1 VPANEDPQLRAGDA
15 DRDDVVAVLRE
26 AFAEGRLDQ
35 AEFEDRLGRAQIAKT
50 YADLSVLT
58 ADLPPISATGSFDA
72 SAASAASITEATAQS
87 VAKAEK
93 ERRDMKSAW
102 ASWLG
107 VGVLVNIIWFA
118 TWMGSGPAPYYWP
131 IWVIGPWGGGMLI
144 WTLTSR
150 FEKPS
155 DG

>member
-1 VPANEDPQLRAGDA
+1 MDPQMRVGDA
-15 DRDDVVAVLRE
+15 DRDATITILRN

-35 AEFEDRLGRAQIAKT
+35 AELDDRLGRAHIAKT
-50 YADLSVLT
+50 NADLAALT
-58 ADLPPISATGSFDA
+58 TDLPRPATP
-72 SAASAASITEATAQS
+72 ATAS
-87 VAKAEK
+87 DSEIAKAEK
-93 ERRDMKSAW
+93 ERRDMRSAW

-118 TWMGSGPAPYYWP
+118 TWMGDGPVPYYWP

-150 FEKPS
+150 AERPKN
-155 DG
+155 G

>member
-15 DRDDVVAVLRE
+15 DRDDVTAVLRE

-58 ADLPPISATGSFDA
+58 SDLPPNNEAVPERSTLGQHTGAVERDATES
-72 SAASAASITEATAQS
+72 
-87 VAKAEK
+87 
-93 ERRDMKSAW
+93 RDMKSAW

-144 WTLTSR
+144 WTLSSR

>member
-1 VPANEDPQLRAGDA
+1 VSESDLPQLRAGDE
-15 DRDDVVAVLRE
+15 DRDRVVGVLRE

-50 YADLSVLT
+50 YADLAPLT
-58 ADLPPISATGSFDA
+58 ADLPPSDIVGSKSPTLEPDDQ
-72 SAASAASITEATAQS
+72 TLEQDR
-87 VAKAEK
+87 K
-93 ERRDMKSAW
+93 ERREIKSAW

-150 FEKPS
+150 FEKPH
-155 DG
+155 DD

>member
-1 VPANEDPQLRAGDA
+1 MRASDA
-15 DRDDVVAVLRE
+15 DRDATIATLRE
-26 AFAEGRLDQ
+26 AFAEGRLSQD
-35 AEFEDRLGRAQIAKT
+35 EFDERLGRAHSART
-50 YADLSVLT
+50 YADLSHLT
-58 ADLPPISATGSFDA
+58 EDLPGAVAVPSPTPVV
-72 SAASAASITEATAQS
+72 EQS
-87 VAKAEK
+87 SDLAK
-93 ERRDMKSAW
+93 ERRDLRSAW

-131 IWVIGPWGGGMLI
+131 IWVVGPWGGAMLI

-150 FEKPS
+150 AKRRS

>member
-1 VPANEDPQLRAGDA
+1 MNIVTNPEMRVGDA
-15 DRDDVVAVLRE
+15 ERDAVVMRLRE

-35 AEFEDRLGRAQIAKT
+35 AELDDRLGRAHLAKT
-50 YADLSVLT
+50 NADLSFLT
-58 ADLPPISATGSFDA
+58 ADLPSPALASPATTAPLD
-72 SAASAASITEATAQS
+72 TETE
-87 VAKAEK
+87 KAEK
-93 ERRDMKSAW
+93 DRRDRRSAW

-118 TWMGSGPAPYYWP
+118 TWMGDGPAPYYWP

-150 FEKPS
+150 AERPKH
-155 DG
+155 D

>member
-1 VPANEDPQLRAGDA
+1 MRAGDA
-15 DRDDVVAVLRE
+15 DRDATIAALRE
-26 AFAEGRLDQ
+26 AFAEGRLSQ
-35 AEFEDRLGRAQIAKT
+35 EEFDERLGQAHAART
-50 YADLSVLT
+50 YADLAHLT
-58 ADLPPISATGSFDA
+58 GDLPGAVAVPSPAPVVERTID
-72 SAASAASITEATAQS
+72 TA
-87 VAKAEK
+87 K
-93 ERRDMKSAW
+93 ERRDLRSAW

-131 IWVIGPWGGGMLI
+131 IWVIGPWGGAMLI

-150 FEKPS
+150 AKRRS

>member
-15 DRDDVVAVLRE
+15 DRDDVIIVLRE

-50 YADLSVLT
+50 YADLTVLT
-58 ADLPPISATGSFDA
+58 VDLPPNNEAVPERSTLRLNTGDV
-72 SAASAASITEATAQS
+72 ER
-87 VAKAEK
+87 AEK
-93 ERRDMKSAW
+93 ERRDMKAAW

-118 TWMGSGPAPYYWP
+118 TWMGSGPTPYYWP

>member
-1 VPANEDPQLRAGDA
+1 MRASDA
-15 DRDDVVAVLRE
+15 DRDATIATLRE
-26 AFAEGRLDQ
+26 AFAEGRLSQD
-35 AEFEDRLGRAQIAKT
+35 EFDERLGRAHSART
-50 YADLSVLT
+50 YADLSHLT
-58 ADLPPISATGSFDA
+58 EDLPGAVAVPSPTPVV
-72 SAASAASITEATAQS
+72 EQS
-87 VAKAEK
+87 SDLVK
-93 ERRDMKSAW
+93 ERRDLRSAW

-131 IWVIGPWGGGMLI
+131 IWVVGPWGGAMLI

-150 FEKPS
+150 AKRRS

>member
-1 VPANEDPQLRAGDA
+1 VSESDLPQLRAGDE
-15 DRDDVVAVLRE
+15 DRDRVVGVLRE

-50 YADLSVLT
+50 YADLAPLT
-58 ADLPPISATGSFDA
+58 ADLPPSDIVDPKSPTLEPDNQ
-72 SAASAASITEATAQS
+72 TLEQDR
-87 VAKAEK
+87 K
-93 ERRDMKSAW
+93 ERREIKSAW

-118 TWMGSGPAPYYWP
+118 TWMGTGPAPYYWP

-150 FEKPS
+150 FEKPH
-155 DG
+155 DD